1 MGKGIWMCE
10 KKMMDNELSLTELT
24 KKFFS
29 RKYEYIIPDAPIRGR
44 SGQKWKFNAFVM
56 YQNQKYGVF
65 IREWNRSIGVN
76 QIRQLEKACRDT
88 KCAGG
93 IIVGDTFS
101 CNAEIFGE
109 NLGIQVVE
117 RSTLVRKMQ
126 DGI

>member
-1 MGKGIWMCE
+1 MGNGIWIRE
-10 KKMMDNELSLTELT
+10 KKMMETELSLTELT

-44 SGQKWKFNAFVM
+44 SGQKWKFNAFVV
-56 YQNQKYGVF
+56 YENQKYGVF

>member
-1 MGKGIWMCE
+1 MVNGFVKN
-10 KKMMDNELSLTELT
+10 MMDTELSLTELT

-29 RKYEYIIPDAPIRGR
+29 RKYEYIIPTAPIKGR
-44 SGQKWKFNAFVM
+44 SGQKWKFNAFIM
-56 YQNQKYGVF
+56 YENQKYGVF

-126 DGI
+126 NGI

>member
-1 MGKGIWMCE
+1 MGNGIWMCE
-10 KKMMDNELSLTELT
+10 KMMENELSLTELT

-56 YQNQKYGVF
+56 YENQKYGVF

-126 DGI
+126 NGI

>member
-1 MGKGIWMCE
+1 
-10 KKMMDNELSLTELT
+10 MDNELSLTELT

-29 RKYEYIIPDAPIRGR
+29 RKYEYIIPESPIRGK
-44 SGQKWKFNAFVM
+44 SGQKWKFNAFVV
-56 YQNQKYGVF
+56 YENQKYGVF

-117 RSTLVRKMQ
+117 RSTLVQKMQ
-126 DGI
+126 NGI

>member
-1 MGKGIWMCE
+1 MENE
-10 KKMMDNELSLTELT
+10 KLSLTELT

-29 RKYEYIIPDAPIRGR
+29 RKYEYIVPENPIRGR
-44 SGQKWKFNAFVM
+44 SGQKWKFNGIVI
-56 YQNQKYGVF
+56 YQDQRYGVF
-65 IREWNRSIGVN
+65 VREWNRSIGVN

>member
-1 MGKGIWMCE
+1 MGNGNWICE
-10 KKMMDNELSLTELT
+10 KKMMETELSLTELT

-56 YQNQKYGVF
+56 YENQKYGVF

-117 RSTLVRKMQ
+117 RSTLVQKMQ
-126 DGI
+126 NGI

>member
-1 MGKGIWMCE
+1 
-10 KKMMDNELSLTELT
+10 MMNNDNELSLTELT

-44 SGQKWKFNAFVM
+44 SGQKWKFNAFIM
-56 YQNQKYGVF
+56 FENQKYGVF

-117 RSTLVRKMQ
+117 RSTLVQKMQ
-126 DGI
+126 NGI

>member
-1 MGKGIWMCE
+1 MGNGNWKSE
-10 KKMMDNELSLTELT
+10 KKMMDTELSLTELT

-44 SGQKWKFNAFVM
+44 SGQKWKFNAFVV
-56 YQNQKYGVF
+56 YENQKYGVF

-117 RSTLVRKMQ
+117 RSTLVQKMQ
-126 DGI
+126 NAI

>member
-1 MGKGIWMCE
+1 MGNGNWICE
-10 KKMMDNELSLTELT
+10 KKMMETELSLTELT

-44 SGQKWKFNAFVM
+44 SGQKWKFNAFVV
-56 YQNQKYGVF
+56 YENQKYGVF